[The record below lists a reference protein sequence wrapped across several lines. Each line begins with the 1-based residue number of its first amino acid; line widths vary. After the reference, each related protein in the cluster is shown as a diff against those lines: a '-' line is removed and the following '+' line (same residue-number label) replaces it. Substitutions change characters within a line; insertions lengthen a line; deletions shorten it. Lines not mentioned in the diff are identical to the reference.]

1 LNKWVNAFSEK
12 AVPAAPDLNLSREND
27 WLRREDRILK

>member
-1 LNKWVNAFSEK
+1 MNAFSEK
-12 AVPAAPDLNLSREND
+12 AVPAAPDQNLSWEND